1 MKVIIAERKQQA
13 SPASPSSTT
22 TTTSSPPRLPLPA
35 VLSASTILFLAV
47 PLTPTTTNLLSGP
60 ELALLAPHAVVV
72 NVSRGGVADER
83 AVLAALASR
92 KLHGYGTDVFAVEP
106 AGDGGDSVLLA
117 AAATSSAARGSDD
130 DSNGDGDGEEN
141 GGKEDR
147 LNLVMT
153 AHLAWLSGTTIT
165 NQKRRVGENL
175 WAWAEGQG
183 RGDVVVAGSRA

>member
-1 MKVIIAERKQQA
+1 MKVIIAERKQQT
-13 SPASPSSTT
+13 SPASTT
-22 TTTSSPPRLPLPA
+22 TTNTTSSSPPRLPLPA

-47 PLTPTTTNLLSGP
+47 PLTPSTTNLLSGP

-83 AVLAALASR
+83 AVLSALASHR
-92 KLHGYGTDVFAVEP
+92 LHGYGTDVFAVEP

-117 AAATSSAARGSDD
+117 AAARSSDY
-130 DSNGDGDGEEN
+130 DSNGGGDGEEKRE
-141 GGKEDR
+141 KEDR

-183 RGDVVVAGSRA
+183 RGDVVVAGSRT